1 MPLVVFYDFLK
12 RNLSCLVFLQFSGG
26 FTGFSSRGQR
36 YDFYTPNNSNLLD
49 PFVRAIFVVLFMCF
63 SSPRRPAIIE
73 LGGPLAVVLTFSRKC
88 FPFSCFIMFCWVY
101 GVFVKGQSSVGH
113 SPWLKVV

>member
-1 MPLVVFYDFLK
+1 MFYDFLRK
-12 RNLSCLVFLQFSGG
+12 NLLFLVFLQFSGG

-63 SSPRRPAIIE
+63 SSLRRRAIVE
-73 LGGPLAVVLTFSRKC
+73 LGGPLAVVNFFKKMISV
-88 FPFSCFIMFCWVY
+88 SCVNMFCWVY
-101 GVFVKGQSSVGH
+101 GVFVRGQSSVGH
-113 SPWLKVV
+113 SPWFKVA